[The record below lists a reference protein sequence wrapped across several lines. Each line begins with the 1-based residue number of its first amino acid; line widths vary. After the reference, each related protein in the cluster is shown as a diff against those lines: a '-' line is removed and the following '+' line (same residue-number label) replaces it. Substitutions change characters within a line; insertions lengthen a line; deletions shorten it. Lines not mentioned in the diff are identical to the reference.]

1 MGAELSAALF
11 ITHPVTG
18 DILGIR
24 SGGAEAYFANSP
36 AEAAALASAVA
47 NGLPTYPASQIDNR
61 AGTGTNI
68 ALQLLLATQNYPRG
82 FVLGQVGA
90 LEVTACSNS
99 VTGWTASDNG
109 SGATRMASNGAVAH
123 GLTAAS
129 NGRYTRWSAA
139 TGLPAGLYRMT
150 YVSGTVIDLLDVAY
164 PGGALSTPVMVKV
177 GNPITLMTVVVPA
190 GVMGPHGALE
200 YDLTWE
206 ASNNATAKFARVTFG
221 GATAVVD
228 LPFNTGVVFG
238 EQRVRIGNQALNG
251 LLASAQRCSSRSV
264 MAASAIGNVTALA
277 IDTLAADVTSLVQAQ
292 VTAPDEWMRLSNG
305 KATLFST
312 GA

>member
-47 NGLPTYPASQIDNR
+47 NGLPTYPAAQVDTR
-61 AGTGTNI
+61 AGTGTNV

-99 VTGWTASDNG
+99 VTGWTAADNG
-109 SGATRMASNGAVAH
+109 SGAVRLTSNSAIAH

-129 NGRYTRWSAA
+129 NGRYVRMSAA

-150 YVSGTVIDLLDVAY
+150 WVSTTAIDLLDVAF
-164 PGGALSTPVMVKV
+164 PGGGLSTPVMVKV

-190 GVMGPHGALE
+190 GVMGPHGLLE

-206 ASNNATAKFARVTFG
+206 ASNNATAKFGRVTFG
-221 GATAVVD
+221 GSTAVTD
-228 LPFNTGVVFG
+228 LSFNSVVFA
-238 EQRVRIGNQALNG
+238 EQRVRIANQALNG
-251 LLASAQRCSSRSV
+251 LLAAAQRCSSRSV
-264 MAASAIGNVTALA
+264 LASSVIGNVTPLA

-292 VTAPDEWMRLSNG
+292 VTAPDEYVRLSNG